1 VSAQP
6 PALGGRLCVC
16 VGAGGVGKTTV
27 AAAIACLRAAG
38 GERVAVVTIDPAP
51 RLAQALGLQELSGE
65 PRRVPGAGEL
75 WAMRLDPKRTLDEL
89 IASLAPN
96 DQARERALS
105 NRIYR
110 ELSGA
115 VAGSQEFS
123 AVAKLY
129 ELDRDGGFDAIVLD
143 TPPSRNTLDFLDAP
157 ARLTHFFEG
166 RALRLLLAQGG
177 FATRAAS
184 RASAPFLGVLGR
196 LTGAGVLREITAFFA
211 AIAGMVDALAERAA
225 GVSALLRDPATSFV
239 LVSSP
244 RREAIEE
251 AIAFAGELR
260 HAELQLSALVVNRV
274 HPLDALAAD
283 PAALEALLGPRLAA
297 LVAAECDELEL
308 LSLADAAA
316 VDRLRAAFGEL
327 EPLLIPD
334 LGDGIED
341 LDGLARIGR
350 YLERSMK
357 STPPSAAQ

>member
-1 VSAQP
+1 
-6 PALGGRLCVC
+6 
-16 VGAGGVGKTTV
+16 
-27 AAAIACLRAAG
+27 
-38 GERVAVVTIDPAP
+38 
-51 RLAQALGLQELSGE
+51 
-65 PRRVPGAGEL
+65 
-75 WAMRLDPKRTLDEL
+75 
-89 IASLAPN
+89 
-96 DQARERALS
+96 
-105 NRIYR
+105 
-110 ELSGA
+110 
-115 VAGSQEFS
+115 
-123 AVAKLY
+123 
-129 ELDRDGGFDAIVLD
+129 
-143 TPPSRNTLDFLDAP
+143 
-157 ARLTHFFEG
+157 
-166 RALRLLLAQGG
+166 
-177 FATRAAS
+177 
-184 RASAPFLGVLGR
+184 